1 MKKKKIDPLGLNW
14 VTCTTCKDNLE
25 KKKQIGKLNLELT

>member
-1 MKKKKIDPLGLNW
+1 MKKKFDPLGLNW

-25 KKKQIGKLNLELT
+25 KKTNWKAQS

>member
-1 MKKKKIDPLGLNW
+1 MKKKFDPLGLNW

-25 KKKQIGKLNLELT
+25 KKNKLESSILN